1 MLLTFPWTAY
11 VLTEDHLPSYLAIV
25 PDQPII
31 APSAFKHGLSREDI
45 LHAYRNPIRVWDLGD
60 GFTMMVGPNR
70 AALILEVGYVEG
82 DVAIVIVHAMV
93 AREKFMR

>member
-1 MLLTFPWTAY
+1 MTPERHT
-11 VLTEDHLPSYLAIV
+11 SYLVAV

-82 DVAIVIVHAMV
+82 DVAIVIVHAMI
-93 AREKFMR
+93 AREKFLR